1 MFHTK
6 GQNQNDTGVA
16 QQQHQQPESNS
27 THLTFWGHIISKPE
41 SSNKSNHQ
49 SRLEREIKYF
59 LSDTEVSMSFTLHT
73 FFLSRTQK
81 IVFY

>member
-16 QQQHQQPESNS
+16 QQQHQKPESNRV

-49 SRLEREIKYF
+49 SSLEREIKYV
-59 LSDTEVSMSFTLHT
+59 LSGTDGSISLTLHT
-73 FFLSRTQK
+73 FVLSKT
-81 IVFY
+81 